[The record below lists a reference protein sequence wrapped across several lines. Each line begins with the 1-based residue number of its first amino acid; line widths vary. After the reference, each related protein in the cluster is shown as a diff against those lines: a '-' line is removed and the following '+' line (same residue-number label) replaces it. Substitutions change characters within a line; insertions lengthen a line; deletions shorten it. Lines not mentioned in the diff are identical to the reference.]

1 MIRKAGYSRIHIG
14 RCSPRRLR
22 PVWFFLRVDPS
33 DIVLRNIEVDS
44 EDGAGV
50 RVQMN

>member
-1 MIRKAGYSRIHIG
+1 MLAATVKAGM
-14 RCSPRRLR
+14 
-22 PVWFFLRVDPS
+22 FFLRVDPS